1 MVKIDMRKSLLR
13 TIISLFLITFALS
26 NNMISNASSV
36 PVKGGNYPGSWRRTG
51 NYKCFGPL
59 ESPVKTPDMTITAS
73 EIEEGNA
80 EFIFSSGEDSETS
93 EEISSFKVSVD
104 GLKEAYFPGQE
115 TYETNI
121 VINWS
126 FSSKNSPGEIN
137 VSAALTDPDFSQGE
151 DYGFLPNVRY
161 LIPLFNYEG
170 LTDYT
175 CNAEKVADDSKGE
188 DVVQTGTRWI
198 PICSTMPDVPK
209 EDEPRTV
216 WIMIGIM
223 SSDDVRMFLM
233 WEYEWSDEQYIVDAE
248 DMSWVKDS
256 GGSYDAGVGVIEYD
270 GPVETVA
277 KFSLFTLVP
286 AVALIVIVL
295 AIILIIRKKRK

>member
-1 MVKIDMRKSLLR
+1 MKFDIRKRLSG
-13 TIISLFLITFALS
+13 IMMSLFLIALALS
-26 NNMISNASSV
+26 NNIISNASSV
-36 PVKGGNYPGSWRRTG
+36 PVQGGNYPGSWRKTG

-59 ESPVKTPDMTITAS
+59 ESPVKALDMTITAG
-73 EIEEGNA
+73 EIDEGNA
-80 EFIFSSGEDSETS
+80 EFVFSSGEDTEES

-137 VSAALTDPDFSQGE
+137 VSAALADPDFSQGE
-151 DYGFLPNVRY
+151 DYGFLPNVRN

-188 DVVQTGTRWI
+188 DEVQTGTRWI
-198 PICSTMPDVPK
+198 PICSAMPDVPK
-209 EDEPRTV
+209 EDEQRTV
-216 WIMIGIM
+216 WIMIGIK